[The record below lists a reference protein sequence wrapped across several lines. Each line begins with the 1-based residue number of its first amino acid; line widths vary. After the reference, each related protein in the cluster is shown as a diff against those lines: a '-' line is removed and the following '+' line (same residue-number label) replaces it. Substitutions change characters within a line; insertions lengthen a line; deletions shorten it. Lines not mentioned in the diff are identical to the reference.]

1 MGCSNVCSPFG
12 TFIRCTLMA
21 GSSKHF
27 PHYIQRGLLIL
38 AIVLMGISVARLL
51 VSMHQQ
57 QERIEILEAQ
67 VAQLMADT
75 TRLQIPAYSSPRYYN
90 EPRYYGEPY
99 RHSAYRQHR
108 DYYPS
113 RPESQ
118 PTGRPEDSRPLADS
132 SLQAASV
139 PSPAP
144 QPAHKFTEPHQFDIN
159 TIDSATLTR
168 IPGIAERTASV
179 ILKYRERYGG
189 FYDPRQLQE
198 FLTWDAALAYIDEW
212 CEVWFTANAAR
223 IRPVPI
229 NTATVS
235 QLQHHPYITHEQAI
249 EIANYRNRH
258 TQITSPKELQQ
269 LSTFTEQQIQQLLPY
284 LSFE

>member
-1 MGCSNVCSPFG
+1 
-12 TFIRCTLMA
+12 MA

-27 PHYIQRGLLIL
+27 PNYIQRGLLIL

-75 TRLQIPAYSSPRYYN
+75 TRLQIPAYSSPRYYS
-90 EPRYYGEPY
+90 EPRYYGESHRY
-99 RHSAYRQHR
+99 TSSYRQHH
-108 DYYPS
+108 DYYTQRQERNQPG
-113 RPESQ
+113 RPES
-118 PTGRPEDSRPLADS
+118 PRSNADS

-212 CEVWFTANAAR
+212 CDVWFTANAAR
-223 IRPVPI
+223 IRPIRI
-229 NTATVS
+229 NAATVA
-235 QLQHHPYITHEQAI
+235 QLQHHPYISHEQAI